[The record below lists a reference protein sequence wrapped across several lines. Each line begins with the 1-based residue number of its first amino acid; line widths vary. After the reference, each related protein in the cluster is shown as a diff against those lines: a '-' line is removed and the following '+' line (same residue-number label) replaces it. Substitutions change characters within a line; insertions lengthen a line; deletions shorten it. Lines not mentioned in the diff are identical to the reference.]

1 MRNIKITYR
10 YDGSMFYG
18 FQRQPE
24 KRTVQGEIEKLLN
37 VVLKTNID
45 MISSGR
51 TDRGVHAL
59 IQVSNFH
66 TDSTIPLEK
75 LKYVLNRGLPLDI
88 ELLDIEEV
96 EEEFNSRFDAKSRGY
111 RYILSWERD
120 PFKNRYE
127 TYINREVDT
136 KRFAS
141 VMEPLIGIHDFNN
154 FRLSDCGSKTSVR
167 EIYSI
172 DVKKLD
178 GSRIAVDILGS
189 SFLKSQIRII
199 IGTALDVYFGVRDE
213 SYLRE
218 MLENPNKK
226 FIRKVAEP
234 NGLYLSKV
242 NY

>member
-10 YDGSMFYG
+10 YDGSLFYG

-24 KRTVQGEIEKLLN
+24 KRTVQGEIEKILDI
-37 VVLKTNID
+37 VLKEEID

-59 IQVSNFH
+59 IQVSNFY
-66 TDSTIPLEK
+66 TDSTIPLDR
-75 LKYVLNRGLPLDI
+75 LRYVLNRGLPLDI
-88 ELLDIEEV
+88 ELLEIEEV
-96 EEEFNSRFDAKSRGY
+96 EPEFNSRFDAKSRGY
-111 RYILSWERD
+111 RYILSWEKN

-127 TYINREVDT
+127 NYVNREIDSE
-136 KRFAS
+136 KFYKIL
-141 VMEPLIGIHDFNN
+141 EPLIGVHDFNN

-167 EIYSI
+167 EIYNI
-172 DVKKLD
+172 EIVKLD
-178 GSRIAVDILGS
+178 DFRIGVDILGS

-199 IGTALDVYFGVRDE
+199 IGTALDIYFGVRGE
-213 SYLRE
+213 GYLKE

>member
-59 IQVSNFH
+59 IQISNFH

-120 PFKNRYE
+120 PFKSRYE
-127 TYINREVDT
+127 TYINREIDT

-141 VMEPLIGIHDFNN
+141 VMKPLIGIHDFNN

-178 GSRIAVDILGS
+178 RSRIAVDILGS

>member
-24 KRTVQGEIEKLLN
+24 RRTVQGEIEKILN
-37 VVLKTNID
+37 IVLKSEID

-59 IQVSNFH
+59 IQVSNFY
-66 TDSTIPLEK
+66 TNSIIPLNK
-75 LKYVLNRGLPLDI
+75 LEYVLKRGLPLDI
-88 ELLDIEEV
+88 ELLSIEEV
-96 EEEFNSRFDAKSRGY
+96 EESFNSRFDAKSRGY
-111 RYILSWERD
+111 RYIISWEKN
-120 PFKNRYE
+120 PFKSRYE
-127 TYINREVDT
+127 TFVNHEIEAD
-136 KRFAS
+136 RFFKILQ
-141 VMEPLIGIHDFNN
+141 PLVGVHDFNN
-154 FRLSDCGSKTSVR
+154 FRLSDCGSKTSIR

-172 DVKKLD
+172 EIVRLD
-178 GSRIAVDILGS
+178 EFRIAIDILGS

-199 IGTALDVYFGVRDE
+199 VGTALDIYFGIRDKG
-213 SYLRE
+213 YLKA

-226 FIRKVAEP
+226 FIRRVAEP
-234 NGLYLSKV
+234 YGLYLSNV